1 MAFVPVLN
9 SAFQMLNSSIYYARW
24 YYMLVLMLTLATIR
38 AFESH
43 QSDWGRAVKWSTGI
57 TLAMTVLIGF
67 MPKITTVTTNDVET
81 DEWSIGIAGDT
92 RRFWIYALIA
102 VVCILGFV
110 LIFKNSVSIQKH
122 FILQQPSHFALQ
134 FCSQAD
140 LLSAREPH
148 TVLP

>member
-43 QSDWGRAVKWSTGI
+43 ESDWSRAVRWSTGI

-67 MPKITTVTTNDVET
+67 MPKLPPLLQTMSKQMNGQ
-81 DEWSIGIAGDT
+81 S
-92 RRFWIYALIA
+92 ALRA
-102 VVCILGFV
+102 THEDFGYTH
-110 LIFKNSVSIQKH
+110 S
-122 FILQQPSHFALQ
+122 LQLFA
-134 FCSQAD
+134 F
-140 LLSAREPH
+140 
-148 TVLP
+148 